1 MRCRS
6 GGRTFAVH
14 VELFAE
20 RKVIVVPPGIGR
32 SPRGCTY
39 PLSTAAP
46 TGVVDVDA
54 SSPHTLGDLF
64 RVWGRRVSPSRLL
77 SFGGRVRVY
86 VDGRR
91 VRRDPRAVVLTRHLQ
106 VVVEVGGYVAPHP
119 GYVFP
124 KGAG

>member
-1 MRCRS
+1 
-6 GGRTFAVH
+6 
-14 VELFAE
+14 
-20 RKVIVVPPGIGR
+20 
-32 SPRGCTY
+32 
-39 PLSTAAP
+39 
-46 TGVVDVDA
+46 
-54 SSPHTLGDLF
+54 
-64 RVWGRRVSPSRLL
+64 VSPSRLL